1 MTALRALILALLGR
15 FGAELRF
22 PVLFAFA
29 AGLFALDM
37 ILPDF
42 LPFFDEIVLAL
53 ATTMLASWKREP
65 AEQRELSEP
74 IDVTD
79 SVERMDE

>member
-29 AGLFALDM
+29 AGLFALDLL
-37 ILPDF
+37 LPDF

-53 ATTMLASWKREP
+53 ATAMLASWKREP
-65 AEQRELSEP
+65 EKQRELGEP

-79 SVERMDE
+79 SVERVDE

>member
-15 FGAELRF
+15 FGADLRF

-29 AGLFALDM
+29 AGLFALDL

-65 AEQRELSEP
+65 AKQRELPEP

-79 SVERMDE
+79 SVERVDE